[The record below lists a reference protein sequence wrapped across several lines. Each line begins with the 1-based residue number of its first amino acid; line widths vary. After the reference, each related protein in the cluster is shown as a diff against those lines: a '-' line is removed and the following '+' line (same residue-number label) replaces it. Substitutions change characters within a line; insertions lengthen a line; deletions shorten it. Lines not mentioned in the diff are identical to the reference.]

1 MSGDHNMAQ
10 EPTGIER
17 LAHEATVRYAHA
29 ERSYEKVLDALHEP
43 KDDEHPLG
51 REGEVLM
58 LIANAFRAG
67 WKEGFTARLSGTQE
81 DE

>member
-1 MSGDHNMAQ
+1 MSEEMQ
-10 EPTGIER
+10 EPTGIEK
-17 LAHEATVRYAHA
+17 LAQEATVKYTHT
-29 ERSYEKVLDALHEP
+29 ERTYEKVLDAFHRP

-58 LIANAFRAG
+58 LIVNAFRAG
-67 WKEGFTARLSGTQE
+67 WKEGFTARLSGVQE